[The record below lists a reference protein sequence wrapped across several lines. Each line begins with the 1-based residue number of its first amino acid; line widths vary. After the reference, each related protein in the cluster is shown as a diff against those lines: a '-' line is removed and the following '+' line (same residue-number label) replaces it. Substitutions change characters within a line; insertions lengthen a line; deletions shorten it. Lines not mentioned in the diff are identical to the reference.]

1 MNDENVEFGFVRDS
15 NNIIKIVGVGGGGGN
30 AVTNMYEKGI
40 KDVDFLVFNTDRQ
53 DLEKSTVPVKLQLG
67 KTGLGAGNVPEVARV
82 AAEETIDEMR
92 EALSGAKM
100 VFITAGLGGGTGTG
114 ATPVVA
120 RTAKEMGILTV
131 AIVTIPFLWEGR
143 QKILK
148 ALKSISEIKKNVD
161 ALLIINNERLLD
173 IYKELDVFSAFS
185 YADDVLGNAA
195 KGISEIVTIN
205 GKINVDFADVNTT
218 MRDGGVAIMN
228 VGYASGESRVTKAI
242 ENALD
247 SPLLNNNDIR
257 SAKRILLVLYCSEEY
272 KLMISEMS
280 ELNEFMAQMTE
291 DEIDVKWGITI
302 DNSLGEQLKITI
314 VATGFGV
321 QGVLDAVDEESISGL
336 SDETSNDMV
345 KSELEMERE
354 DVAIDSYYGDGRR
367 VSIAPKLNSRTQS
380 AKSEEEIIEEPAV
393 VIFTN
398 DEDED
403 EDIPAYKR
411 KSKLNEE
418 SNFSSFSSSTSG
430 FSLDDDGN
438 VSDKNKFLFDNVD

>member
-1 MNDENVEFGFVRDS
+1 
-15 NNIIKIVGVGGGGGN
+15 
-30 AVTNMYEKGI
+30 
-40 KDVDFLVFNTDRQ
+40 
-53 DLEKSTVPVKLQLG
+53 
-67 KTGLGAGNVPEVARV
+67 
-82 AAEETIDEMR
+82 
-92 EALSGAKM
+92 
-100 VFITAGLGGGTGTG
+100 
-114 ATPVVA
+114 
-120 RTAKEMGILTV
+120 
-131 AIVTIPFLWEGR
+131 
-143 QKILK
+143 
-148 ALKSISEIKKNVD
+148 
-161 ALLIINNERLLD
+161 
-173 IYKELDVFSAFS
+173 
-185 YADDVLGNAA
+185 
-195 KGISEIVTIN
+195 
-205 GKINVDFADVNTT
+205 
-218 MRDGGVAIMN
+218 
-228 VGYASGESRVTKAI
+228 
-242 ENALD
+242 
-247 SPLLNNNDIR
+247 
-257 SAKRILLVLYCSEEY
+257 
-272 KLMISEMS
+272 MS

-367 VSIAPKLNSRTQS
+367 VSMAPKLNSRTQS
-380 AKSEEEIIEEPAV
+380 AQSKEEIIEEPAV